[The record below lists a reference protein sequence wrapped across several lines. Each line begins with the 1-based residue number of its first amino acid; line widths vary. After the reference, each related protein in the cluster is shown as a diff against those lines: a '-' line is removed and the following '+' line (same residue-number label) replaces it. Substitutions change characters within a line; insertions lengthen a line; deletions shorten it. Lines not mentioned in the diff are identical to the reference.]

1 MSHDIQ
7 HLSQEEVH
15 QLLTKYDRESAFYQ
29 YKGLMKWI
37 VTILAISFSIFQ
49 VYASLTGN
57 LPSQLLIT
65 IHLAFGLSL
74 IYILFPTKKYIKLD
88 FPILNIFVKILDI
101 ILPILGAS
109 VGLYWVYEYDGLV
122 MRAGNYNKLDFII
135 GLLAVL
141 LVLEASRRVV
151 GIPITLIAALFLIYA
166 KFGNYFPGFLA
177 FRGLSWE
184 RIISHMYFTLNGIL
198 GTPLWVSAKFIFLFL
213 LFGAFLEKTGVGQ
226 YFNDLALLIAG
237 RRVGGPAKVAVFS
250 SALQGTISG
259 SSVANVVTS
268 GSFTIPMMRKLGYRP
283 EFAGAVEAAASTGGQ
298 IMPPIMGA
306 AAFLM
311 AEFIGL
317 SYWEI
322 AKAAAIPAILYFAG
336 IWIMVH
342 FEAKRTGLRGLT
354 KEELPDK
361 KEILKKLYLLIPL
374 FVIIGFLMM
383 GRSPIFSAISGIVSV
398 IIVGLIG
405 MLLGH
410 NNMKIKDLFLA
421 LEDGA
426 KSALGVVAATAAA
439 GMIVGT
445 VTLTGLG
452 LKFANG
458 LIDLAGGILIPTL
471 ILTMISS
478 IILGMGSPTTANYII
493 TSTIAAPAIITLGKP
508 ALAAH
513 MFTFYFGIVADI
525 TPPVAL
531 AAFAASGI
539 AGGKPIRTGAEAT
552 RLAIA
557 AFIIPYIFVLSPELL
572 LIDTNFWK
580 TLLIITTAS
589 IGMLGISAGLMGY
602 WLRHLN
608 WLERILAIPAGL
620 LLIVPGIWTDTVGLG
635 TLAILLVIQYLT
647 RNKDIKK
654 GRLGTSS

>member
-1 MSHDIQ
+1 
-7 HLSQEEVH
+7 
-15 QLLTKYDRESAFYQ
+15 
-29 YKGLMKWI
+29 
-37 VTILAISFSIFQ
+37 
-49 VYASLTGN
+49 
-57 LPSQLLIT
+57 
-65 IHLAFGLSL
+65 
-74 IYILFPTKKYIKLD
+74 
-88 FPILNIFVKILDI
+88 
-101 ILPILGAS
+101 
-109 VGLYWVYEYDGLV
+109 
-122 MRAGNYNKLDFII
+122 
-135 GLLAVL
+135 
-141 LVLEASRRVV
+141 
-151 GIPITLIAALFLIYA
+151 
-166 KFGNYFPGFLA
+166 
-177 FRGLSWE
+177 
-184 RIISHMYFTLNGIL
+184 
-198 GTPLWVSAKFIFLFL
+198 
-213 LFGAFLEKTGVGQ
+213 
-226 YFNDLALLIAG
+226 
-237 RRVGGPAKVAVFS
+237 
-250 SALQGTISG
+250 
-259 SSVANVVTS
+259 
-268 GSFTIPMMRKLGYRP
+268 
-283 EFAGAVEAAASTGGQ
+283 
-298 IMPPIMGA
+298 
-306 AAFLM
+306 
-311 AEFIGL
+311 
-317 SYWEI
+317 
-322 AKAAAIPAILYFAG
+322 AIPAILYFAG

-410 NNMKIKDLFLA
+410 NNMRIKDLFLA